1 MGTTCISFI
10 YKSTCTNLETTEQI
24 EKEYQKIYKPLIKF
38 LFTHPDF
45 HFTFYFSGNSL
56 LYYKKKRPELIS
68 LLKQLVERSQIEIL
82 GGGFYNPFLPLLYTA
97 DRNGQLDLL
106 SSEIR
111 QLTGKRPR
119 GASLFCDCWDSSL
132 INNLVTCGFEYV
144 LLDSSYISQKKQSFI
159 PLIMSTLGKAITIL
173 PLYDTDSFDGDI
185 DAYLKEKLSKA
196 IKKDGAF
203 QPASDRIVC
212 VNISKNDIQKMINEE
227 SFEKIYNSLKGSE
240 EFSTE
245 LPSLYLKKNTTKE
258 ICFIPA
264 GINSKDAAKILTE
277 ASYPDPC
284 SENTSVK
291 KNINTVYEL
300 FEESEAIQ
308 KLYNRLLYVSLLV
321 NQYKN
326 DKMRKNA
333 AREKLWQSQNGKAF
347 YLVKTKERQQAYR
360 LLMEAEKILRE
371 DNSFKETFTCFDYNN
386 DGTNEYVCRMQN
398 YFAYI
403 ASTGGAIHEL
413 SVLKNT
419 GNYADNVFDEKYSR
433 GIFVDHVFTKS
444 QFENYKTGL
453 SAGSGIFSKV
463 NYNQIKYSQG
473 HHELLLGATAYF
485 GSSKQKLF
493 LRKKYIINSA
503 GIIIQY
509 ILRNESEKPFNAIF
523 AVESNFANVNIDY
536 ESPSYYRLES
546 VEEDKKI
553 EIDTSKSL
561 LEQNGNDFL
570 KDIDLVRL
578 SDTLGGIS
586 FTFEPN
592 EKSHYIFYPL
602 LRYKKDENGVLSENP
617 VQMSFVSTLFWDVNI
632 DSGKEIEKTINFT
645 ITNIKKE
652 RKNKNSL

>member
-1 MGTTCISFI
+1 MQDM
-10 YKSTCTNLETTEQI
+10 L
-24 EKEYQKIYKPLIKF
+24 
-38 LFTHPDF
+38 
-45 HFTFYFSGNSL
+45 NS
-56 LYYKKKRPELIS
+56 S
-68 LLKQLVERSQIEIL
+68 
-82 GGGFYNPFLPLLYTA
+82 
-97 DRNGQLDLL
+97 
-106 SSEIR
+106 
-111 QLTGKRPR
+111 
-119 GASLFCDCWDSSL
+119 
-132 INNLVTCGFEYV
+132 
-144 LLDSSYISQKKQSFI
+144 
-159 PLIMSTLGKAITIL
+159 
-173 PLYDTDSFDGDI
+173 
-185 DAYLKEKLSKA
+185 
-196 IKKDGAF
+196 
-203 QPASDRIVC
+203 
-212 VNISKNDIQKMINEE
+212 
-227 SFEKIYNSLKGSE
+227 SFENIVTSFSDSD
-240 EFSTE
+240 EFMTE
-245 LPSLYLKKNTTKE
+245 LPSQYLKKNTAKE
-258 ICFIPA
+258 ICFIPS

-277 ASYPDPC
+277 LSCPNPNG
-284 SENTSVK
+284 ENIPSK
-291 KNINTVYEL
+291 KTVTTVYEL
-300 FEESEAIQ
+300 LEESEAIQ

-371 DNSFKETFTCFDYNN
+371 DNSFKESFTCFDYNN
-386 DGTNEYVCRMQN
+386 DGNNEYVCRMQN

-403 ASTGGAIHEL
+403 ASNGGAIHEL

-433 GIFVDHVFTKS
+433 GIFVDHIFTKS

-453 SAGSGIFSKV
+453 SAGNGIFSKV
-463 NYNQIKYSQG
+463 TYNQLKYSQG

-536 ESPSYYRLES
+536 ENPVYYRLES
-546 VEEDKKI
+546 VEEDRKI
-553 EIDTSKSL
+553 EIDTGKSL
-561 LEQNGNDFL
+561 LEQNRNDFL

-578 SDTLGGIS
+578 SDPLGGIS

-602 LRYKKDENGVLSENP
+602 LRYKMDENRVLSENP
-617 VQMSFVSTLFWDVNI
+617 CQMTFVSTLFWDVNI

-652 RKNKNSL
+652 RKNKISL